1 MNHVIE
7 RPAALLPP
15 HAVPQPAVT
24 PRSQSLR
31 APASLL
37 VPDARPAMPVEGWF
51 AALGQPLREAITA
64 CARVKVCA
72 AGSVLGVRGDAAT
85 AWIGVDA
92 GALRLGTTMR
102 DGRDFILGFVSP
114 GQWFGDIAL
123 VDERPLEFDIAAHV
137 DSRLLFVSKPDLKR
151 LLAEH
156 ESLGAEL
163 LRLNCQRLRH
173 LFRRFEELQ
182 TLPLGVRV
190 ARELRRLARQFAR
203 QSPDGRTLIDLAIS
217 QAELSAMV
225 GGSRQRVN
233 RVMRQ
238 MHVMQILRLGGPRIV
253 VSDAR
258 KLDAAA
264 DGAIAFEP

>member
-1 MNHVIE
+1 MSAHVIE
-7 RPAALLPP
+7 RPSALLPSFGL
-15 HAVPQPAVT
+15 PQPAVA
-24 PRSQSLR
+24 PRPLPLR
-31 APASLL
+31 APASSPL
-37 VPDARPAMPVEGWF
+37 PEARPASAPGDGWF
-51 AALGQPLREAITA
+51 ASLAEPLREAITA

-72 AGSVLGVRGDAAT
+72 AGSVLAVRGDAAA

-137 DSRLLFVSKPDLKR
+137 DSRLLFVSKPDLQR
-151 LLAEH
+151 LLADH

-173 LFRRFEELQ
+173 LFGRFEELQ

-190 ARELRRLARQFAR
+190 ARELRRLARQFGR
-203 QSPDGRTLIDLAIS
+203 PSPDGRDFIVSFITPSGAAASCIQTLHADFEACSL
-217 QAELSAMV
+217 
-225 GGSRQRVN
+225 GGEVYDASWQRV
-233 RVMRQ
+233 
-238 MHVMQILRLGGPRIV
+238 
-253 VSDAR
+253 S
-258 KLDAAA
+258 
-264 DGAIAFEP
+264 